1 MDIKFYL
8 QVSENCILKR
18 FKPFKTADVRVA
30 DLNISFELGFANVLK
45 VRSFK
50 RHRIVMRSL
59 DAVSLYF
66 QEIRRDML
74 NR

>member
-1 MDIKFYL
+1 MDIRFYL

-30 DLNISFELGFANVLK
+30 DLNISFELGFASVLK

-59 DAVSLYF
+59 DVWMQLFDISK
-66 QEIRRDML
+66 QVVVIC
-74 NR
+74 

>member
-1 MDIKFYL
+1 MQYCQRCLREKLLGYQIL

-30 DLNISFELGFANVLK
+30 DLNISFELGFDSVLE

-50 RHRIVMRSL
+50 RHRGL
-59 DAVSLYF
+59 DAV
-66 QEIRRDML
+66 I
-74 NR
+74 